1 MERAVSRGT
10 VMKTDWTCQQ
20 TLGTSSPQTQT
31 LKLRIFKAVNVC
43 LCVRS
48 RKLVHVYASSVSL
61 PLPTILQRYHLPPS
75 LSSSQQLFLPV
86 HSIPAPL
93 CQPLYC
99 TTVLFK
105 VPYYMIKMF
114 IFCVCLFFMYFLCEK
129 YYRPIT
135 VQYYI
140 ADCVGW
146 VPRLRFE
153 QIGLNEHALG
163 RELVCV

>member
-1 MERAVSRGT
+1 MILDATWWELRWKLLAGEMERAVSRGT

-31 LKLRIFKAVNVC
+31 FKLRIFKAVNVC

-86 HSIPAPL
+86 HSI
-93 CQPLYC
+93 QPLFASRC
-99 TTVLFK
+99 TVLLYFSRYRTIWLK
-105 VPYYMIKMF
+105 CLFFVFVYF
-114 IFCVCLFFMYFLCEK
+114 LCIFCVK
-129 YYRPIT
+129 NI
-135 VQYYI
+135 
-140 ADCVGW
+140 
-146 VPRLRFE
+146 
-153 QIGLNEHALG
+153 IGLLQYSTI
-163 RELVCV
+163 

>member
-1 MERAVSRGT
+1 MERAVSRGM

-31 LKLRIFKAVNVC
+31 FKLQIFKAVNVC

-48 RKLVHVYASSVSL
+48 HKLVHVYASSVSL

-86 HSIPAPL
+86 HSIPVPL

-105 VPYYMIKMF
+105 VPYCMIKMF
-114 IFCVCLFFMYFLCEK
+114 IFLCLFIFYVFF
-129 YYRPIT
+129 
-135 VQYYI
+135 V
-140 ADCVGW
+140 
-146 VPRLRFE
+146 
-153 QIGLNEHALG
+153 
-163 RELVCV
+163 